1 MCIFYLLFLWIE
13 RDGPCICLAFLSFY
27 IQFSM
32 NCLPFSWGN
41 HLKMLIKLWS
51 VWIRMPAN
59 MCAEWST
66 SVIHIEEKCEFYWK
80 SCYLS
85 VCVCVRTNR
94 SDCHAK
100 RWQKRLLIFSA
111 GFVICIEVTLL
122 SIKNYHL
129 QRSHN
134 RICLVKLLWNFF
146 IQLEFVDWH
155 CILSSGNE
163 EKQTNTDWALR
174 GALLCVQTKYLF
186 EKNRWIGI
194 YHSIQFD

>member
-1 MCIFYLLFLWIE
+1 M
-13 RDGPCICLAFLSFY
+13 ICLNSNAGKHVRRVKYQCDSHR
-27 IQFSM
+27 
-32 NCLPFSWGN
+32 G
-41 HLKMLIKLWS
+41 KM
-51 VWIRMPAN
+51 WILL
-59 MCAEWST
+59 EI
-66 SVIHIEEKCEFYWK
+66 VLFE
-80 SCYLS
+80 
-85 VCVCVRTNR
+85 CVCARTNR

-100 RWQKRLLIFSA
+100 RWQKRLFIFSA

-122 SIKNYHL
+122 SIKKFHL

-186 EKNRWIGI
+186 EKNRWIGF